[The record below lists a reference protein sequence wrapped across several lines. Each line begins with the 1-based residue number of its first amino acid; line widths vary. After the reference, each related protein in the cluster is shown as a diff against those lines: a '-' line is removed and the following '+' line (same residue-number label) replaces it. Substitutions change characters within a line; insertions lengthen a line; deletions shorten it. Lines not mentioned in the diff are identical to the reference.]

1 LALAKEARD
10 VTSLLARQVS
20 VKLGSTQ
27 ALKDVSF
34 SVRPGW
40 TAVVGPNGAGK
51 STLLRV
57 LAGLQAADAGEVELD
72 GTPLQQVAVRARAT
86 KIAWLAQQGESAG
99 ELTARE
105 IVRLGRLPSLGLFA
119 PTTRA
124 DEVIVDRVMAAAE
137 CDPWQD
143 RRLHELSGGER
154 QRVLLA
160 RALAVEA
167 PVLLLDE
174 PTTHLDPPHQV
185 GLMRLVRQ
193 QVSGGTTVVS
203 VLHDLS
209 FALLADRIVVMEAGR
224 IRAEGACDDPALHA
238 ALVEVFGGAIRI
250 AQFES
255 RWVAIPHLGP

>member
-1 LALAKEARD
+1 
-10 VTSLLARQVS
+10 VTSLGARRVS
-20 VKLGSTQ
+20 VTLGSTE
-27 ALKDVSF
+27 ALREISF
-34 SVRPGW
+34 TVRAGW
-40 TAVVGPNGAGK
+40 TAIVGPNGAGK

-57 LAGLQAADAGEVELD
+57 LAGLQPTNAGDVELD
-72 GTPLQQVAVRARAT
+72 GATLAEVPARVRAT
-86 KIAWLAQQGESAG
+86 KVAWLAQQGESTG

-105 IVRLGRLPSLGLFA
+105 IVRLGRLPHAGLFA
-119 PTTRA
+119 PMTPHDEAVVARA
-124 DEVIVDRVMAAAE
+124 MAAAE
-137 CDPWQD
+137 CDAWQD

-185 GLMRLVRQ
+185 ALTRLVRQ
-193 QVSGGTTVVS
+193 QVQRGTTVVS

-209 FALLADRIVVMEAGR
+209 FALLADHLVVMAAGR

-238 ALVEVFGGAIRI
+238 ALVDVFGGAVRI
-250 AQFES
+250 VQVAS
-255 RWVAIPHLGP
+255 RWVAIPHLEG

>member
-1 LALAKEARD
+1 M
-10 VTSLLARQVS
+10 TSLRARQVS

-27 ALKDVSF
+27 ALNDVSF
-34 SVRPGW
+34 AVQPGW

-57 LAGLQAADAGEVELD
+57 LAGLQAADTGDVELD
-72 GTPLQQVAVRARAT
+72 GTSLGQVGARARA
-86 KIAWLAQQGESAG
+86 KKLAWLAQQVESTG

-119 PTTRA
+119 AATLE
-124 DEVIVDRVMAAAE
+124 DEAVVDRAMAAAE
-137 CDPWQD
+137 CSAWQD
-143 RRLHELSGGER
+143 RRLSELSGGER

-185 GLMRLVRQ
+185 ALMRLVRH
-193 QVSGGTTVVS
+193 QVHDGATVVS

-209 FALLADRIVVMEAGR
+209 FALVADRLVVMDAGR

-238 ALVEVFGGAIRI
+238 SLVEVFGGAIRI

-255 RWVAIPHLGP
+255 RWIAIPHLGP

>member
-1 LALAKEARD
+1 M
-10 VTSLLARQVS
+10 TSLVARQVS
-20 VKLGSTQ
+20 VRLGSTQ
-27 ALKDVSF
+27 ALKDVSL
-34 SVRPGW
+34 SAHAGW

-57 LAGLQAADAGEVELD
+57 LAGLHAADAGQVELG
-72 GTPLQQVAVRARAT
+72 GTPLAELPARARAQ
-86 KIAWLAQQGESAG
+86 KMAWLAQQGESTG

-105 IVRLGRLPSLGLFA
+105 IVRLGRLPSLGLFG
-119 PTTRA
+119 PTTPA
-124 DEVIVDRVMAAAE
+124 DEAVVDRAMAAAE
-137 CDPWQD
+137 CDAWQD
-143 RRLHELSGGER
+143 RRLHEMSGGER

-185 GLMRLVRQ
+185 VLMRLVRQ
-193 QVSGGTTVVS
+193 QVRAGTMVVS

-209 FALLADRIVVMEAGR
+209 FALLADHLVVMDGGR
-224 IRAEGACDDPALHA
+224 IRAEGPCGDPALHA

-250 AQFES
+250 APFES
-255 RWVAIPHLGP
+255 RWIAIPHLGP